1 MQQYRIII
9 KKFSH
14 YVTFLFYSI
23 YFSLSLTSQF
33 SSERAYGLTSS
44 LQVEGFYPDPMISA
58 EPVKRSRC
66 ASGWG
71 GVTLPHLD
79 SRLVRELG
87 TKEDLVCEL
96 GTKEGYPSVW
106 GSEAGQGEASVSS

>member
-1 MQQYRIII
+1 MMIMNEYIFNV
-9 KKFSH
+9 KFYNYNSNL
-14 YVTFLFYSI
+14 TFS
-23 YFSLSLTSQF
+23 TSQF

-58 EPVKRSRC
+58 DPVKRSRC

-79 SRLVRELG
+79 SRLVRDLG
-87 TKEDLVCEL
+87 N
-96 GTKEGYPSVW
+96 
-106 GSEAGQGEASVSS
+106 Q